1 MTRHENLLSRKSTAL
16 VIVDIQEDLARVM
29 EERFQVIDNVTRLV
43 KGFQILGLPM
53 FPMEQYPKGLGRTV
67 EQVRALLED
76 HDIVE
81 KKSFSILLVPSM
93 LEGLRKSNIKQVV
106 LVGMETHVCISQ
118 SAFDLQN
125 LGYQVHVVADGVC
138 SRKETDHTFALN
150 RMAHAGITLTTTEAV
165 LFELLET
172 SEASEFK
179 QISALVK

>member
-1 MTRHENLLSRKSTAL
+1 MTRHENLLSRTSTAL
-16 VIVDIQEDLARVM
+16 VIIDIQEDLARVM
-29 EERFQVIDNVTRLV
+29 EERFQVIDSVTKLV

-67 EQVRALLED
+67 EQLRTLLED
-76 HDIVE
+76 YEIVE
-81 KKSFSILLVPSM
+81 KKSFSVLRVHSI
-93 LEGLRKSNIKQVV
+93 LEGLKKSNVKQVV

-118 SAFDLQN
+118 SALDLQN

-138 SRKETDHTFALN
+138 SRKESDHAFALT
-150 RMAHAGITLTTTEAV
+150 RMAHAGIALTTTEAV

-172 SEASEFK
+172 SDAPEFK